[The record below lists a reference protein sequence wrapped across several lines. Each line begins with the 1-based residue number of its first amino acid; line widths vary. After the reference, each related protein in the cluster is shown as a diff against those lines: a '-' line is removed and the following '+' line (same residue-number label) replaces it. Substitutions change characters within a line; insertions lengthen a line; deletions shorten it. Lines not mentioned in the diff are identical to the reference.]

1 MTIGPLLPGR
11 LPSTMLSDR
20 LKVSLNDNA
29 RELVKLQQQVSTG
42 NLFSIASES
51 PGAALRTIILQSS
64 LERQS
69 QYQTNVNTSLSLLTV
84 SESSLASVGDALN
97 QAKSIALTGVGST
110 VTDAERIALAN
121 EIAALR
127 TQVINAGNTT
137 FRGQYLFSGSQTN
150 TAPFA
155 ELNDG
160 QVAYLGDDHQIQ
172 SYINVKTLLPN
183 NYDGISAFNAS
194 TAEVGSDINPALT
207 LQSRISD
214 LNGGRGLNLGSI
226 TVTLDNGVPQT
237 QTVDL
242 SGAENVQD
250 LKTILEDAFSAGPL
264 TLTVD
269 VDPASLNGLRLTP
282 SAGTIAISN
291 VAGSTSAT
299 DLGIASTAVA
309 QVNGGDLNPGI
320 TLQTTLASLNG
331 GTGIGSTAGT
341 GLVINNGG
349 NTYTVDL
356 STATTVEDVF
366 NLIRTQ
372 DPYLTLGIND
382 SQNGLA
388 ISSRISGADF
398 SIGENN
404 GGSNAAGLGVLTFGA
419 STPLSELNY
428 GRGVDV
434 DSSNQLQIIRR
445 DGSTINIDLSGSV
458 TVQDVID
465 KINDFEVFDGT
476 TLLSDLNLGQGVPVG
491 ATTLDIT
498 RRDGSVENISLAGDA
513 TVQDVLDSINAVD
526 AGNLVAS
533 IDPTT
538 NAIQITDNSGAGPLS
553 IASNVVSDALGLAVT
568 EPGTNNTVPLQGNFI
583 PIKLQA
589 ALNTTGN
596 GLTIFDGS
604 GTGPLEIPPIEIA
617 YALGIDGVETG
628 NDPLVGLVGDDPNPL
643 ESKGVLNLLSRLE
656 TSLRNGDDRE
666 IERIGGLLD
675 TEIGRMNRVRADI
688 GSRLKVLEE
697 ANNRLQDQEVNIEE
711 AISNEFHTDLTE
723 ILVEIT
729 QRQTAFE
736 ANLKITSQ
744 SLSLTLLSFL

>member
-1 MTIGPLLPGR
+1 MGIGPILPGR
-11 LPSTMLSDR
+11 LPSTMLSER

-29 RELVKLQQQVSTG
+29 RELVNLQQQVATG
-42 NLFSIASES
+42 QLFSIASES
-51 PGAALRTIILQSS
+51 PGAALRTIILQSTY
-64 LERQS
+64 ERQA
-69 QYQTNVNTSLSLLTV
+69 QYQTNIGTNLSLLTM
-84 SESSLASVGDALN
+84 SESALGSVGDALN
-97 QAKSIALTGVGST
+97 QAKSISLLGVGNT
-110 VTDAERIALAN
+110 VTEAERVALAN
-121 EIAALR
+121 EIASLR
-127 TQVINAGNTT
+127 TQVVNAGNTT

-150 TAPFA
+150 TTPFEERA
-155 ELNDG
+155 DG
-160 QVAYLGDDHQIQ
+160 QVVYHGDNHQIQ
-172 SYINVKTLLPN
+172 SYIDVQTLLPN
-183 NYDGISAFNAS
+183 NYDGISAFAAS
-194 TAEVGSDINPALT
+194 TPEVGGDINPALT
-207 LQSRISD
+207 LQSKISD
-214 LNGGRGLNLGSI
+214 LNSGRGLNLGSI
-226 TVTLDNGVPQT
+226 TVTLDNGTPQT

-242 SGAENVQD
+242 SGAETIQD
-250 LKTILEDAFSAGPL
+250 LKTVLEDAFSAGPL

-269 VDPASLNGLRLTP
+269 IDPASQNGLRFTP
-282 SAGTIAISN
+282 SAGTVAVSN
-291 VAGSTSAT
+291 VVGSTSAT
-299 DLGIASTAVA
+299 ELGIASTAVA
-309 QVNGGDLNPGI
+309 QINGLDLDPGI

-331 GTGIGSTAGT
+331 GTGIGSTVGT

-349 NTYTVDL
+349 KTETIDL
-356 STATTVEDVF
+356 STATTIEDVF

-372 DPYLTLGIND
+372 DPDLNLGINQ

-404 GGSNAAGLGVLTFGA
+404 GGTNAAGLGIATFSA

-434 DSSNQLQIIRR
+434 DSTNQLQVIRR
-445 DGSTINIDLSGSV
+445 DGTTINLDLSGSV

-465 KINDFEVFDGT
+465 KINDFETFDGT
-476 TLLSDLNLGQGVPVG
+476 TLLADLNLGQGVPVG

-498 RRDGSVENISLAGDA
+498 RRDASVVNVSLAGDA

-526 AGNLVAS
+526 PGNLVAS

-568 EPGTNNTVPLQGNFI
+568 EPGAINTVPLQGNFI

-589 ALNTTGN
+589 TLNTTGN
-596 GLTIFDGS
+596 GLTIFDAS

-628 NDPLVGLVGDDPNPL
+628 TDPLVGLVGKEPNPK
-643 ESKGVLNLLSRLE
+643 ESTGVISLLSRLE
-656 TSLRNGDDRE
+656 KGLRNGDDRE
-666 IERIGGLLD
+666 IERIGVLLD
-675 TEIGRMNRVRADI
+675 VEIGRMNRVRADI
-688 GSRLKVLEE
+688 GSRMKVLEE
-697 ANNRLQDQEVNIEE
+697 ADNRLKDQEVKIEE

-723 ILVEIT
+723 VIVEIT

-744 SLSLTLLSFL
+744 SLQLSLLSYL